1 MSILLWIQAD
11 SRWRLLKSTPQPPC
25 SACRHRD
32 DVDAAGLQSVR
43 AGGGSGDIFTNRDL
57 FVMHCDNLRYIV
69 LQICITQIPGEYI
82 INFISLLIISS
93 LSTV

>member
-1 MSILLWIQAD
+1 M
-11 SRWRLLKSTPQPPC
+11 
-25 SACRHRD
+25 
-32 DVDAAGLQSVR
+32 R

-82 INFISLLIISS
+82 INFISLLIISIFTYIQAMTS
-93 LSTV
+93 RGFSIPSRVE